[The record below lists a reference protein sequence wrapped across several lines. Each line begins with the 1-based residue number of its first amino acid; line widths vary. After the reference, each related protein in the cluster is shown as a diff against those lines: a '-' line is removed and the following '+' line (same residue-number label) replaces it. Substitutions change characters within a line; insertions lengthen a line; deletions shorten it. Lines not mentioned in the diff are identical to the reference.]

1 MGVPPNHPFIDGF
14 SLTKTIYFGVA
25 QSMETPIY
33 PITPSK
39 SDRFDPLQLEN
50 LEFYDTQAACWTSSS
65 TFEGLHPS
73 DGRMPIFFQNR
84 FEYDSHKAIAI
95 KKSPSILQAPWK
107 ICDTRIYIYIYN
119 IYIYIRTELPF
130 ANMACLEGCVKR
142 TTGSG
147 GFCGRVSQFVR
158 LWINMNLKKKA

>member
-14 SLTKTIYFGVA
+14 SLTKTIYFGVP

-107 ICDTRIYIYIYN
+107 NCDTRIYIYIYYILYIYY
-119 IYIYIRTELPF
+119 IYIYARNCPLQTWHVWR
-130 ANMACLEGCVKR
+130 GVS
-142 TTGSG
+142 SG
-147 GFCGRVSQFVR
+147 PRVPEVFVVESLSLSDCG
-158 LWINMNLKKKA
+158 